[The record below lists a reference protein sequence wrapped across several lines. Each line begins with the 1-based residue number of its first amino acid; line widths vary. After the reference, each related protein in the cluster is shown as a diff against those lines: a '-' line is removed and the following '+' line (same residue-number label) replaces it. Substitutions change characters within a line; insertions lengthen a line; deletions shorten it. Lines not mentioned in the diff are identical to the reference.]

1 MADAITDKTSLI
13 ILCNPNN
20 PTGTLVTE
28 DELEAFFARVPDRI
42 TVCIDEAYLDYTDD
56 DLKPDSLGLVQ
67 RHPNVCF
74 ARTFSKCY
82 GLAGARVGYVI
93 GAPEIISALNCTQ
106 IPFSVSTLAHDA
118 AIACLNSPESKAERV
133 SRTIPQRHRL
143 RDFLIK
149 EFVHSSRWNL
159 TEADIPESQANFVWL
174 TLGDQSDA
182 FTEALAK
189 EHILIRCFSGDGVR
203 ITATN
208 TEETDQLI
216 STLRSIA

>member
-1 MADAITDKTSLI
+1 M
-13 ILCNPNN
+13 
-20 PTGTLVTE
+20 
-28 DELEAFFARVPDRI
+28 
-42 TVCIDEAYLDYTDD
+42 
-56 DLKPDSLGLVQ
+56 
-67 RHPNVCF
+67 
-74 ARTFSKCY
+74 
-82 GLAGARVGYVI
+82 I